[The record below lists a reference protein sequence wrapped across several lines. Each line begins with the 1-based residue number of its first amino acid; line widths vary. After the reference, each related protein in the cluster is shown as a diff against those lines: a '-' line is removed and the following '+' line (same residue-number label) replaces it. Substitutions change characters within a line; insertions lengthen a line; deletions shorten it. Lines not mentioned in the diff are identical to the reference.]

1 MMFRTLLLLLTALA
15 AACASSPPPPT
26 WNQPDFLG
34 SAEPKASVLML
45 GVFHF
50 SNPGLDTYKPEHH
63 FDAMSRDR
71 QREIEDV
78 VDRLA
83 RFQPTRIAVEFLPER
98 QAKMDE
104 LYQQYVNG
112 EHELGVN
119 EVYQLGFR
127 LAKKLGHPRVYLVD
141 ARARHYFT
149 AEEYKERQAA
159 LEASGGLSDTA
170 DEWDEHYKKLYAH
183 DDQLKTRQS
192 LREHLLYINSPDRIR
207 QGHGHYVVGQF
218 KAGSGFTE
226 ENDGYFG
233 PDSAT
238 GWYNRNLRTFRNLQR
253 LTESTDERILLII
266 GAGHLPILRFLAQSS
281 PEYELVEPAEFLL
294 KEPE

>member
-1 MMFRTLLLLLTALA
+1 MRLKALLILLAALA
-15 AACASSPPPPT
+15 AACVSSPAPPQSQT
-26 WNQPDFLG
+26 DFLR

-50 SNPGLDTYKPEHH
+50 SSPGLDGYKPEYH
-63 FDAMSRDR
+63 FDAMSPER

-83 RFQPTRIAVEFLPER
+83 RFQPTKIAVEFLPAR

-104 LYQQYVNG
+104 LYRQYVAG

-127 LAKKLGHPRVYLVD
+127 LAKKLGHPRVHLVD

-149 AEEYKERQAA
+149 AEEYEERQAK
-159 LEASGGLSDTA
+159 LEAGGALSDTE
-170 DEWDEHYKKLYAH
+170 DGWGEHFKRLYAH
-183 DDQLKTRQS
+183 DDQLKTRHS
-192 LREHLLYINSPDRIR
+192 LREHLLYMNSPDRIR
-207 QGHGHYVVGQF
+207 QGHGHYVVGSF
-218 KAGSGFTE
+218 KAGNGFAE

-253 LTESTDERILLII
+253 LTESPDERILLII
-266 GAGHLPILRFLAQSS
+266 GAGHLPILRFLADAS
-281 PEYELVEPAEFLL
+281 PEYELVEPAKFLR
-294 KEPE
+294 

>member
-1 MMFRTLLLLLTALA
+1 MMSRTLLFLLTALA
-15 AACASSPPPPT
+15 AACASSPAPPT
-26 WNQPDFLG
+26 LNQPDFLR

-50 SNPGLDTYKPEHH
+50 SDPGLDGYKPEHR
-63 FDAMSRDR
+63 FDVMSPER

-78 VDRLA
+78 VDRLS
-83 RFQPTRIAVEFLPER
+83 RFQPTKIAVEFPPAR

-127 LAKKLGHPRVYLVD
+127 LARKLGHPRVYLVD
-141 ARARHYFT
+141 ARARHFFT
-149 AEEYKERQAA
+149 AEEYEERQAE
-159 LEASGGLSDTA
+159 LEASGALSDTA
-170 DEWDEHYKKLYAH
+170 DGWDERFKRLYAH

-192 LREHLLYINSPDRIR
+192 LREHLLYMNSPDRIR
-207 QGHGHYVVGQF
+207 QGHGHYVVGSF
-218 KAGSGFTE
+218 KAGSGFAE

-253 LTESTDERILLII
+253 LTESPDERILLII
-266 GAGHLPILRFLAQSS
+266 GAGHLPILRFLAHAS
-281 PEYELVEPAEFLL
+281 PEYELVEPAEFLR
-294 KEPE
+294 